1 MLIERS
7 ETGSAALYPL
17 RPLDE
22 QLSRLSPA
30 EAIEQCRDVY
40 AITIASFVRDNA
52 APMIVTG
59 QTDFA

>member
-7 ETGSAALYPL
+7 DTGSVSSQTIG
-17 RPLDE
+17 RSVE
-22 QLSRLSPA
+22 SLSPA
-30 EAIEQCRDVY
+30 DAIEQCRDIH
-40 AITIASFVRDNA
+40 AIAIASFVRDNA